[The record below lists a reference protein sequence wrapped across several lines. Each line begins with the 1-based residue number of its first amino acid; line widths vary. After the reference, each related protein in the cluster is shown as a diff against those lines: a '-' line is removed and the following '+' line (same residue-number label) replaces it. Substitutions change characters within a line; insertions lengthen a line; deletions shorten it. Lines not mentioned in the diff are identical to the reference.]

1 MGKLT
6 CAITGYRPS
15 RFRFKY
21 NENNKDCKR
30 IKRRMEEQFSL
41 LYQKGVHH
49 FIVGGTLGVDMW
61 AGEILLAMKEKSEF
75 SEIKLTIALPFEG
88 YDVDWDRVSRERKNQ
103 IQKQA
108 EVLVIGKEPGT
119 PSYTKRNH
127 FTSPREK
134 QSMQRLSCEDSTD
147 GCTRTDTRATTSC
160 RGTSVWLGAGH
171 THGENLMRRCK
182 RCQRKSR
189 RTLRQRLANAIAPDF
204 SSWSRRLRS
213 WRRRNDMKSGWSRQS
228 LF

>member
-49 FIVGGTLGVDMW
+49 FIVGGALGVDMW

-75 SEIKLTIALPFEG
+75 SEIKLTMALPFEG

-127 FTSPREK
+127 FMVDHADIVLAVYDNDRKIRSGTALTIRYAERKERPVILIHPDNGK
-134 QSMQRLSCEDSTD
+134 VSCI
-147 GCTRTDTRATTSC
+147 G
-160 RGTSVWLGAGH
+160 
-171 THGENLMRRCK
+171 
-182 RCQRKSR
+182 
-189 RTLRQRLANAIAPDF
+189 
-204 SSWSRRLRS
+204 SSNTFLK
-213 WRRRNDMKSGWSRQS
+213 N
-228 LF
+228 

>member
-1 MGKLT
+1 MLGIIEEKSKKGGIVIMGKLT

-75 SEIKLTIALPFEG
+75 SEIKLTMALPFEG

-134 QSMQRLSCEDSTD
+134 QSIRGHIFFHPLAAPYHHAIIDNISQNSRSKRSKRHTPIHKKQIGKHKNRNENTCCHFGNGMSNLSF
-147 GCTRTDTRATTSC
+147 
-160 RGTSVWLGAGH
+160 
-171 THGENLMRRCK
+171 
-182 RCQRKSR
+182 KSFR
-189 RTLRQRLANAIAPDF
+189 II
-204 SSWSRRLRS
+204 
-213 WRRRNDMKSGWSRQS
+213 ND
-228 LF
+228 

>member
-1 MGKLT
+1 MLGIIEEKSKKGGIIIMGKLT

-49 FIVGGTLGVDMW
+49 FIVGGALGVDMW

-75 SEIKLTIALPFEG
+75 SEIKLTMALPFEG

-127 FTSPREK
+127 FMVDHADIVLAVYDNDRKIRSGTALTVRYAERKERPVILIHPDNGK
-134 QSMQRLSCEDSTD
+134 VSCIGSSNTF
-147 GCTRTDTRATTSC
+147 
-160 RGTSVWLGAGH
+160 L
-171 THGENLMRRCK
+171 EN
-182 RCQRKSR
+182 
-189 RTLRQRLANAIAPDF
+189 
-204 SSWSRRLRS
+204 
-213 WRRRNDMKSGWSRQS
+213 
-228 LF
+228 